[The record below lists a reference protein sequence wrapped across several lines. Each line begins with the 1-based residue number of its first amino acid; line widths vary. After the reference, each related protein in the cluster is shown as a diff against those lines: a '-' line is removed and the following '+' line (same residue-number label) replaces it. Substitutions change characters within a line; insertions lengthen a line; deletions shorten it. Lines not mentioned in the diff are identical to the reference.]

1 MLVNLVLFKFID
13 IFVSKMILKYIFL
26 YEKNYMIHIQYMNSQ
41 MRVLL
46 RKYARGLR
54 LYDLAVVFLN
64 KNLRIRRGYPSLQ
77 LKE

>member
-26 YEKNYMIHIQYMNSQ
+26 YEK
-41 MRVLL
+41 
-46 RKYARGLR
+46 
-54 LYDLAVVFLN
+54 LYDTYTIYEFSDESIVKEICKRVKAIRLSCCFLN